1 MRRAV
6 LVLAIAST
14 LVASAGCATR
24 ASAPEETGKLAARYA
39 RYAEYAG
46 PPIRQFTW
54 LGQFYSWEAL
64 GKDKLVVFTTPSD
77 AYLLT
82 VWPNCDMRWVS
93 LRHDEAIG
101 VTFTGG
107 TVSSGLD
114 SVIEDSPGLGRQRC
128 PISEIRKVDYRRMMA
143 DKRATAPASK
153 AANGTSTG
161 NQ

>member
-1 MRRAV
+1 MRRAISA
-6 LVLAIAST
+6 LAIASM
-14 LVASAGCATR
+14 LVALAGCATR
-24 ASAPEETGKLAARYA
+24 TPAPEETGKLAARYA

-77 AYLLT
+77 AYLLK

-101 VTFTGG
+101 VTSTGG

-143 DKRATAPASK
+143 DQRASAPGNS
-153 AANGTSTG
+153 AANAASTG
-161 NQ
+161 NR